1 MSDRTS
7 HPTGA
12 AVILDAERIARC
24 IQRIARQIL
33 EDHFEA
39 RRIVVVAIDGQ
50 GTVLA
55 ERIASEL
62 RQLDSPETL
71 SCILRMDKDAPL
83 DHPMELT
90 SPSGAGFDTG
100 AFDGAVVVV
109 VDDVLNS
116 GRTLLHGVAH
126 ILPLRPRH
134 VGTCVLVDRI
144 HRRFP
149 VRADYVGQS
158 LSTNLKDHIA
168 VELSGPGPDVA
179 LLKD

>member
-1 MSDRTS
+1 MSAPS
-7 HPTGA
+7 NHNAGE

-33 EDHFEA
+33 EDHHA
-39 RRIVVVAIDGQ
+39 AQRLVIAAIDGQ
-50 GTVLA
+50 GKVLA
-55 ERIASEL
+55 ARIAGALSEMDAP
-62 RQLDSPETL
+62 QTL
-71 SCILRMDKDAPL
+71 SCIIQMDKDAPL
-83 DHPMELT
+83 DHPISLVDQ
-90 SPSGAGFDTG
+90 AGDPFDS
-100 AFDGAVVVV
+100 AQMNEAVVIV

-116 GRTLLHGVAH
+116 GRTLLYGVAH
-126 ILPLRPRH
+126 ILPARPRH

-158 LSTNLKDHIA
+158 LSTNLKAHIA

>member
-1 MSDRTS
+1 MSAPIQSTA
-7 HPTGA
+7 GE
-12 AVILDAERIARC
+12 AVILDAERIERC

-33 EDHFEA
+33 EDHHGA
-39 RRIVVVAIDGQ
+39 VRVVVAAIEGQ
-50 GTVLA
+50 GVVLA
-55 ERIASEL
+55 ERIAAEL
-62 RQLDSPETL
+62 RAIQAPEVL
-71 SCILRMDKDAPL
+71 SCVIRMDKDDPL
-83 DHPMELT
+83 DHPVSLT
-90 SPSGAGFDTG
+90 DVDASPFDATSLSGP
-100 AFDGAVVVV
+100 VVIV

-126 ILPLRPRH
+126 ILPARPRH

-168 VELSGPGPDVA
+168 VQLSGPGPDVA